1 MTLIIKK
8 SNIMKNQIIL
18 IVCMTLTLNACISD
32 KSVSKDLVTGLSTQ
46 GDGLSCDNVYLSD
59 GEKNINRNTFTYGE
73 KVNVNFENIEGFRK
87 ENTYA
92 YPGMKLSVLNQEGD
106 TVMTYPDLYADY
118 KDGIDIS
125 PLLLQANLTVADPMH
140 TGKEYTLNVHI
151 WDKRGEGTF
160 KATMDFDV
168 IPDKQIKIENNDL
181 SYDEIYLFAREEGN
195 VIIGNEVNFNED
207 IYLIF
212 EGLEGFLEEDGQVF
226 IGLSLKV
233 MDSTGEILIDER
245 DLIGDSGLQAPQVK
259 YQLAPNFIIS
269 DTNVSTPVL
278 CEIVIW
284 DKKSD
289 RNIKASLNL
298 NLK

>member
-1 MTLIIKK
+1 
-8 SNIMKNQIIL
+8 MKNQIVL
-18 IVCMTLTLNACISD
+18 IVCMTLALNACDSG
-32 KSVSKDLVTGLSTQ
+32 KSVSKNLVTGLTAR
-46 GDGLSCDNVYLSD
+46 GDGLSCEDIYLSD
-59 GEKNINRNTFTYGE
+59 GEEKINRNTFTYGE
-73 KVNVNFENIEGFRK
+73 NVYVNFENIEGFNK
-87 ENTYA
+87 ENGNA
-92 YPGMKLSVLNQEGD
+92 FPGMRLSVINQAGD
-106 TVMTYPDLYADY
+106 TVMIYPDLYADY
-118 KDGIDIS
+118 QSGINIS
-125 PLLLQANLTVADPMH
+125 PLLLQANLTVADPIH
-140 TGKEYTLNVHI
+140 TGQEYTLNIYI

-168 IPDKQIKIENNDL
+168 IPDKQIKVENNDL
-181 SYDEIYLFAREEGN
+181 SYDEIYLFTKEGGN

-233 MDSTGEILIDER
+233 MDSTGEILIDEK

-259 YQLAPNFIIS
+259 YQLAPNFVIR
-269 DTNVSTPVL
+269 DTDVSTPVL

-289 RNIKASLNL
+289 SNIKASLNL
-298 NLK
+298 NLR